1 MKNPAITEIAKT
13 FFARTDTVSLP
24 KLFHL
29 SGKDFNFDWEKISC
43 SEWFKGQRKNLMFL
57 AFPICM
63 LFFFVVF
70 NLMESGAGDPIIG
83 LFVIFASA
91 ISTMFVAKLL
101 QISLIHPMWKKNI
114 PAVAE
119 FAQSPTQ
126 NFMQLHAEACQNRVK
141 GMQVIAREAFGE
153 IIPGDKIL
161 LFLEFGLSLAEIP
174 QDWLAKYSYQGS
186 ARMVWEKMAE
196 IYKEYGG
203 VLGKWDAAAF
213 AEKRPQLFD
222 FLEPTLR
229 EFLIAWWTHIEFI
242 ERIGYAHVFEAWRE
256 LSEKHILRYRG
267 MIEKDLDGIMA
278 VAYKPVR

>member
-43 SEWFKGQRKNLMFL
+43 SEWLKEQKKTMMFL
-57 AFPICM
+57 ALPICM
-63 LFFFVVF
+63 LFFFLVF
-70 NLMESGAGDPIIG
+70 ELMNAPDDPIIG

-119 FAQSPTQ
+119 FAQSPTH
-126 NFMQLHAEACQNRVK
+126 NFMQLHAEACQERVGK
-141 GMQVIAREAFGE
+141 IQLVARNVVGE
-153 IIPGDKIL
+153 IMPGDKIL
-161 LFLEFGLSLAEIP
+161 LFLEFGTALAEIP
-174 QDWLAKYSYQGS
+174 QDWLAKYSYQGV

-203 VLGKWDAAAF
+203 IFGKWDAAAF
-213 AEKRPQLFD
+213 EEERSQFFD
-222 FLEPTLR
+222 SFEPTLR
-229 EFLIAWWTHIEFI
+229 EFLIAWRTHIEFI

-256 LSEKHILRYRG
+256 LSEKHILRYRK
-267 MIEKDLDGIMA
+267 MIEIDLDGIMA
-278 VAYKPVR
+278 IAYKPVR